1 MCLNFCMLD
10 YLENTEVTK
19 CMTCGHSRYKPR
31 TDMGKTFIA
40 FVAYKNLDTSQSRLD
55 CRGYSCHQSHDM
67 VDGVMM
73 HPSDGEAWKHFNSV
87 HPHFSAE

>member
-1 MCLNFCMLD
+1 MLD
-10 YLENTEVTK
+10 YLENAEVTK
-19 CMTCGHSRYKPR
+19 CMTCGHSCYKPR

-40 FVAYKNLDTSQSRLD
+40 FVAYKNLDTSQSCLD
-55 CRGYSCHQSHDM
+55 CRGYSCHQSHDT
-67 VDGVMM
+67 VDGVIM

>member
-1 MCLNFCMLD
+1 MLD
-10 YLENTEVTK
+10 YLENAEVSK
-19 CMTCGHSRYKPR
+19 CMTCGHSCYKSR

-55 CRGYSCHQSHDM
+55 CRGYSCHQSHDT
-67 VDGVMM
+67 VDGVIM

>member
-1 MCLNFCMLD
+1 
-10 YLENTEVTK
+10 
-19 CMTCGHSRYKPR
+19 
-31 TDMGKTFIA
+31 MGKTFIA

>member
-10 YLENTEVTK
+10 YLENTEVIK

>member
-1 MCLNFCMLD
+1 MLD
-10 YLENTEVTK
+10 YLENTEVIK